1 MTRRSLEKVIAPS
14 KRVLRTL
21 MTDDKRQRLR
31 LVPPMNACRNAAEV
45 RAITSWF
52 VRATDA
58 CISDAAATASRPSP
72 ISSSGKVTP

>member
-31 LVPPMNACRNAAEV
+31 LVPPMNACRNAVEV
-45 RAITSWF
+45 RAITSWI
-52 VRATDA
+52 VRATHA
-58 CISDAAATASRPSP
+58 CISDDAAASRPSS